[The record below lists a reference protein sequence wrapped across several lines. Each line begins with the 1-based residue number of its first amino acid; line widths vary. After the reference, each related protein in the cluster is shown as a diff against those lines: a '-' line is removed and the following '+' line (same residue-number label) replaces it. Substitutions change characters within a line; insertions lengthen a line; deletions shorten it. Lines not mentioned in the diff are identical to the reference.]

1 MKISTLGRELLQQN
15 ENRFHLRIRRSHALT
30 DAIELIEL
38 ATEKEMLSKL
48 KVTFL
53 GEAGVDDGGLT
64 RELCSLIVDQ
74 ASSSYMING
83 MDICN
88 GSVVLPCYTF
98 YNRSSY
104 IEGHYFSI

>member
-1 MKISTLGRELLQQN
+1 MFHQN
-15 ENRFHLRIRRSHALT
+15 ESRFHLSIRRSHALT

-38 ATEKEMLSKL
+38 ASEKEMFSKL

-83 MDICN
+83 MDIFN
-88 GSVVLPCYTF
+88 GYS
-98 YNRSSY
+98 
-104 IEGHYFSI
+104 